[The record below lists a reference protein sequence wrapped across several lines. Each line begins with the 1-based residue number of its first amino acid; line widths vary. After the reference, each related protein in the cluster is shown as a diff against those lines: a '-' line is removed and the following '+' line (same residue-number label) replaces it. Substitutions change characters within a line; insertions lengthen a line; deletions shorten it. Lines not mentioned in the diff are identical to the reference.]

1 MISTYLTGLL
11 AETGISIVGALGVY
25 IILSTG
31 QLSLGNAAF
40 MAIGAYSS
48 SVLTVWY
55 GVEVTLAV
63 LIGAVVAGLVGFFVG
78 FPALR
83 LRGIYLAMATLGLG
97 EMTRSLLLNVEATGG
112 AAGFFGMPSIGIA
125 YIWAWVALLFG
136 AIAFVERSRL
146 WLCLRS
152 INDDEIA
159 AGLVGMNATALKVA
173 AFSAGAAVA
182 GVAGGLLAHYRL
194 YIEPG
199 NFGFEQSVEMVL
211 AVILGGSTLAIGA
224 VVGAFL
230 MVMLPEALRFVS
242 DWRLAAFGAL
252 LILVLLVRRQGI
264 LDRRAFAMLLRW
276 REG

>member
-173 AFSAGAAVA
+173 AFSASAAVA